1 MEEKKFKKW
10 WVLAVNGLI
19 ALLLGILIIST
30 PATTLIIIGK
40 YFGLV
45 ILVGGLVL
53 LFTAF
58 YNIKKEKSYGLIL
71 IESVITIIL
80 GILILIYTRKTLEIF
95 VILIGVWA
103 IIIGISQLAILVDKN
118 YSISGKYLFLFNGLL
133 TVVLGVF
140 MLFNPFAMGQFFIT
154 LAGICAIIFGAL
166 LIFFAFK
173 IKERQS

>member
-1 MEEKKFKKW
+1 MEEKKFKNW

-45 ILVGGLVL
+45 ILVGGLIL

-95 VILIGVWA
+95 VILIGIWA
-103 IIIGISQLAILVDKN
+103 IIIGFSQLAILIDKN
-118 YSISGKYLFLFNGLL
+118 YYTSGKHLFLFNGLL
-133 TVVLGVF
+133 TVILGVF
-140 MLFNPFAMGQFFIT
+140 MLFNPFTMGQFFIT
-154 LAGICAIIFGAL
+154 LAGIGAMVFGIL

-173 IKERQS
+173 IKERQ

>member
-45 ILVGGLVL
+45 ILVGGLIL

-95 VILIGVWA
+95 VILIGIWA
-103 IIIGISQLAILVDKN
+103 IIIGISQLAILIDKN
-118 YSISGKYLFLFNGLL
+118 YYTSKKYLFLFNGLL

-154 LAGICAIIFGAL
+154 LAGIGAIVFGIL

-173 IKERQS
+173 IKERQ

>member
-95 VILIGVWA
+95 VILIGIWA

-118 YSISGKYLFLFNGLL
+118 YSVSGKYLFLFNGLL

-173 IKERQS
+173 IKERQ

>member
-45 ILVGGLVL
+45 ILAGGLVL

-95 VILIGVWA
+95 VILIGIWA

-118 YSISGKYLFLFNGLL
+118 YSVSGKYLFLFNGLL

-173 IKERQS
+173 IKERQ

>member
-95 VILIGVWA
+95 VILIGIWA
-103 IIIGISQLAILVDKN
+103 IIIGISQLAILIDKN
-118 YSISGKYLFLFNGLL
+118 YSVSGKYVFLFNGLL

-173 IKERQS
+173 IKERQ

>member
-95 VILIGVWA
+95 VILIGIWA
-103 IIIGISQLAILVDKN
+103 IIIGISQLAILIDKN
-118 YSISGKYLFLFNGLL
+118 YSVSGKYLFLFNGLL

-173 IKERQS
+173 IKERQ

>member
-40 YFGLV
+40 YFGLI
-45 ILVGGLVL
+45 ILVGGLIL

-95 VILIGVWA
+95 VILIGIWA
-103 IIIGISQLAILVDKN
+103 IIIGVSQLAILIDKN
-118 YSISGKYLFLFNGLL
+118 FYTSQKYLFLFNGLL
-133 TVVLGVF
+133 TVILGVF

-154 LAGICAIIFGAL
+154 LAGIGAMVFGIL

-173 IKERQS
+173 IRERQT

>member
-45 ILVGGLVL
+45 ILVGGLIL

-71 IESVITIIL
+71 VESVITIIL
-80 GILILIYTRKTLEIF
+80 GVLILIYTRKTLEIF
-95 VILIGVWA
+95 VILIGIWA
-103 IIIGISQLAILVDKN
+103 IIIGISQLAILIDKN
-118 YSISGKYLFLFNGLL
+118 YSVSGKYVFLFNGLL
-133 TVVLGVF
+133 TVILGVF
-140 MLFNPFAMGQFFIT
+140 MLFNPFTMGQFFIT
-154 LAGICAIIFGAL
+154 LAGIGAMVFGIL

-173 IKERQS
+173 IRERQT

>member
-45 ILVGGLVL
+45 ILVGGLIL

-95 VILIGVWA
+95 VILIGIWA
-103 IIIGISQLAILVDKN
+103 IIIGISQLAILIDKN
-118 YSISGKYLFLFNGLL
+118 YYTSGKYLFLFNGLL

-154 LAGICAIIFGAL
+154 
-166 LIFFAFK
+166 
-173 IKERQS
+173 

>member
-19 ALLLGILIIST
+19 ALLLGILIVST
-30 PATTLIIIGK
+30 PATTIIIIGK
-40 YFGLV
+40 YFGLL

-53 LFTAF
+53 LFTAY

-80 GILILIYTRKTLEIF
+80 GVLILIYTRKTLEIF
-95 VILIGVWA
+95 VILIGIWA
-103 IIIGISQLAILVDKN
+103 IIIGISQLAILIDKN

-140 MLFNPFAMGQFFIT
+140 MLFNPFTMGQFFIT
-154 LAGICAIIFGAL
+154 LAGIGAIIFGVL

-173 IKERQS
+173 IKERQ

>member
-19 ALLLGILIIST
+19 ALLLGILIISI

-45 ILVGGLVL
+45 ILVGGLIL
-53 LFTAF
+53 LSTVF

-71 IESVITIIL
+71 IESVIIIIL

-95 VILIGVWA
+95 VILIGIWA
-103 IIIGISQLAILVDKN
+103 IIIGISQLAILIDKN
-118 YSISGKYLFLFNGLL
+118 YYTSGKYLFLFNGLL

-154 LAGICAIIFGAL
+154 LAGIGAIVFGIL

-173 IKERQS
+173 IKERQ

>member
-45 ILVGGLVL
+45 ILVGGLIL

-95 VILIGVWA
+95 VILIGIWA
-103 IIIGISQLAILVDKN
+103 IIIGISQLAILIDKN
-118 YSISGKYLFLFNGLL
+118 YYTSGKYLFLFNGLL

-154 LAGICAIIFGAL
+154 LAGIGAIVFGIL
-166 LIFFAFK
+166 LILFAFK
-173 IKERQS
+173 IKERQ